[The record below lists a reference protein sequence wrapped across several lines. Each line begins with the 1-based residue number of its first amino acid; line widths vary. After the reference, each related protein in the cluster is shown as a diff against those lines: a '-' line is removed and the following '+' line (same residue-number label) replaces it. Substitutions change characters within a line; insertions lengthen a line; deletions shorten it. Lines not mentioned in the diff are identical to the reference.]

1 MGVHLDYDDANK
13 IMRISADGVMTDEA
27 LLNGY
32 SALRTCNASYSPSF
46 CIMDYTKVTK
56 VALSNKG
63 IRSLA
68 KEPPALSID
77 RLQVTVV
84 SEQLM
89 FGFARMFQ
97 ALSYE
102 TRPNLR
108 VVRSLDEALGLI
120 GVTSPSFSPIYFSL
134 PKSA

>member
-1 MGVHLDYDDANK
+1 MAFHLDYDTANK
-13 IMRISADGVMTDEA
+13 VMRISVDGVLTDEA
-27 LLNGY
+27 LLGGY
-32 SALRTCNASYSPSF
+32 SALRECNASNDPWF
-46 CIMDYTKVTK
+46 CIMDYTGVTK
-56 VALSNKG
+56 VALSNKA

-68 KEPPALSID
+68 KEPPALHVE

-84 SEQLM
+84 PEQLM
-89 FGFARMFQ
+89 FGLARMFQ

-108 VVRSLDEALGLI
+108 VVRSLDEALNLI
-120 GVTSPSFSPIYFSL
+120 GVQSPSFSPIFFSL

>member
-1 MGVHLDYDDANK
+1 MAYQLDYDTANK

-27 LLNGY
+27 LLGGY
-32 SALRTCNASYSPSF
+32 SALRTCNASYSPSS
-46 CIMDYTKVTK
+46 CIMDYTKVRK
-56 VALSNKG
+56 VALSNNA
-63 IRSLA
+63 IRLLA
-68 KEPPALSID
+68 KEPPALSIE

-84 SEQLM
+84 PEQLM

-108 VVRSLDEALGLI
+108 VVRSLEEALSLI
-120 GVTSPSFSPIYFSL
+120 GVKSPTFSPIYISL
-134 PKSA
+134 PRGA